1 MDGTLTVAIMDAPY
15 EAAASTTALR
25 IIASALRKG
34 INVNVFAYEGAVSLT
49 MKDQAPHAN
58 PVKGTSVEEE
68 DHPTTKDLV
77 AALVE
82 LGRSEPKRTWVNCGL
97 CVDERG
103 AVRLWLRAGRAGA
116 DRRDD
121 PLRRGEA
128 FTRRGGDLR
137 RPLERARLQRGRRHH
152 AVHHAHAQRLA
163 GVNGPAGQQEI
174 AAVRA
179 AGDVE
184 QARDAVG
191 GIEAER
197 DLGQAE
203 ARATGGHA

>member
-1 MDGTLTVAIMDAPY
+1 MADTLTLALMDAPY

-49 MKDQAPHAN
+49 MKEQAPHAN

-82 LGRSEPKRTWVNCGL
+82 LGRAEPKLTWVNCGL

-103 AVRLWLRAGRAGA
+103 AGNWIDGVK
-116 DRRDD
+116 
-121 PLRRGEA
+121 
-128 FTRRGGDLR
+128 RGG
-137 RPLERARLQRGRRHH
+137 
-152 AVHHAHAQRLA
+152 
-163 GVNGPAGQQEI
+163 PADFYKMASESTKTLVI
-174 AAVRA
+174 PTR
-179 AGDVE
+179 
-184 QARDAVG
+184 
-191 GIEAER
+191 
-197 DLGQAE
+197 
-203 ARATGGHA
+203 